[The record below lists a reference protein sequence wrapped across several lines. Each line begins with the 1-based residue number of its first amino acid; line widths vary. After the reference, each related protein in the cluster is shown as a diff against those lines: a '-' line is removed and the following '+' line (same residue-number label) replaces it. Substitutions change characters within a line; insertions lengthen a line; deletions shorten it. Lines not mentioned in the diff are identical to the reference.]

1 MLEAVIN
8 LVCSIIFVKYFGIA
22 GVFIAG
28 IVSSLLLFL
37 YSYPKYVYTVIF
49 KRKYCSFLFEQF
61 KLLILMLIMLGVTY
75 LLISVISVNNSLLQ
89 FVINGV
95 IALVVVN
102 LIFYIIFKEN
112 RFNYFKTLFG
122 SLIKKMKLKKN

>member
-1 MLEAVIN
+1 
-8 LVCSIIFVKYFGIA
+8 
-22 GVFIAG
+22 
-28 IVSSLLLFL
+28 
-37 YSYPKYVYTVIF
+37 
-49 KRKYCSFLFEQF
+49 
-61 KLLILMLIMLGVTY
+61 MLIMLGVTY

-102 LIFYIIFKEN
+102 LIFYIMFKRKPE
-112 RFNYFKTLFG
+112 FNYFKTLFG